1 MVFFHAC
8 LDGFHYFPLISR
20 SLEATYAFVSRFL
33 ARENGRKMEEEKR
46 MAEHID
52 KHWTDTGVIDTCPQE
67 GRRRPKV
74 TP

>member
-1 MVFFHAC
+1 MYRV
-8 LDGFHYFPLISR
+8 
-20 SLEATYAFVSRFL
+20 
-33 ARENGRKMEEEKR
+33 ENGRKMEEEEER

-52 KHWTDTGVIDTCPQE
+52 KRWTDAGVIDTCPQE